1 MKRKI
6 IIACAALISVMTA
19 VALFFFY
26 SNRENRSQKNTD
38 PYARTSVA
46 HVDKISKEQSPQK
59 KKETPSGLA
68 DIQKETSQDVAS
80 VESIKQQLY
89 NYNIEYTDDL
99 EYLDDMVQPSAANPP
114 ALWSGDWVSA
124 DDWKRYDDT
133 FKIEKDESGNYR
145 FIPESD
151 GAKSYTYD
159 KKKKEFVWEM
169 NYYGKIIT
177 SKARFITDNVMV
189 LTKISGE
196 KAAVDIYHR
205 DQKPAGP

>member
-6 IIACAALISVMTA
+6 IIACSALISVMTA
-19 VALFFFY
+19 VALFVYY
-26 SNRENRSQKNTD
+26 SNRENRPQKSTD
-38 PYARTSVA
+38 SYAGTSVA
-46 HVDKISKEQSPQK
+46 HVEKIPEEQPPQK
-59 KKETPSGLA
+59 KKEAPPNLA
-68 DIQKETSQDVAS
+68 EIKKESQENVAS

-151 GAKSYTYD
+151 GAKSYSYD
-159 KKKKEFVWEM
+159 KEKKEFVWEM